1 MMPLGM
7 EVKEM
12 SKQLKKQWSAPTVSQ
27 FDIAERTQAD
37 PFPGD
42 DFATVGGSEPD
53 QNGGGNGGG
62 NGGAPG
68 S

>member
-1 MMPLGM
+1 M

-12 SKQLKKQWSAPTVSQ
+12 SKQLKKQWSAPTLSE
-27 FDIAERTQAD
+27 FDIAEHTLLGTD
-37 PFPGD
+37 LGGD
-42 DFATVGGSEPD
+42 GIEGEQEV
-53 QNGGGNGGG
+53 NGGGNGGG